1 MPTLPRQPSL
11 NFPLLLL
18 QRRPHRQFRHVAI
31 GVGRSRRDVALM
43 FQTLAQLLVGAAHMF
58 SKDVPTRRF
67 VLRKIT
73 PRPGCYVQLGR
84 RTLRLGVALRRRLA
98 GREEDQQQRHP
109 GETVSP
115 LKSMLHEIHSSA
127 NGKIALTILWPWPFP
142 QVFHVEHFAPTFPV
156 EHSAKVSH
164 MNWERRRF
172 GATILSMAR
181 NSVAGYLD
189 NFLDRGRECAYVQ
202 RHGYRTVRWSHRQVA
217 ETSFQFARELHA
229 RGISKGDRVLLWGP
243 NSAEWVAAFLGCA
256 LAGVVVVPMDDA
268 ATTDFALRVAQQVGA
283 KLLVCSREHVQPSIP
298 TLLFDD
304 FSETL
309 LRHSSAVFP
318 VESGPN
324 DALQIVFT
332 SGTTAE
338 PKGVVITHGNVLANV
353 IPLESEIGNYL
364 KYERFVH
371 PIRFLNLLP
380 LSHVFGQFLGMFL
393 PQLMGGTV
401 IFQDTLKPAEVIGTI
416 KRERVSVL
424 VAVPRMLQSLKEKI
438 ERDLEN
444 RNRLEKFRRRFKTAE
459 GKHFLRR
466 WWIFRRVHREF
477 GFKFWA
483 FISGGAALDADTEEF
498 WGRLGFAVIQ
508 GYGLTETTS
517 LISVNH
523 PFRRGKGSIGK
534 VLAGREV
541 KLSPDGEILV
551 RGGGVASGYWGGQDL
566 TGVDGEE
573 GWYKTGDV
581 GELDADGNLYFKGR
595 KKEVIVTPAGMN
607 VYPDD
612 LETALRRQPQV
623 KDCVVVGLPRDGNAE
638 PCAVLILREGSNNP
652 EEIVKQANE
661 SLAEFQRMR
670 VWLVWPEEDFPRTST
685 QKPRR
690 NLILQAV
697 QGQLANQP
705 RAQGAASPLAE
716 LIRRVKGTSSEFSAN
731 ANLDSDLNLSSLDRV
746 ELLSALEDRYQL
758 DLSETRFAAVNTVGD
773 LERMLQGKVPQRVQ
787 YHYPRWAERWPV
799 TWIRIAV
806 HYLLLR
812 PSVFFLGWPRIEGRE
827 NLRDTQGPVLVVCNH
842 IDDVDVGFVLT
853 ALPARLRHKLATAAG
868 GEALEALRTP
878 PPTKNVFARI
888 FDRLEW
894 AFGVALLNVFPLPR
908 AAGFRESFAYA
919 GESVDRGY
927 SILVFPEG
935 HHTTDGKLRPFR
947 AGVGLLANNLGIPVV
962 PMRIDGLFE
971 VKKAGKKFAAPG
983 KVRVRIGAPVQFSA
997 ESDPQW
1003 IANELQKRVQ
1013 EL

>member
-1 MPTLPRQPSL
+1 MQHGLLALPSSCMAPRSVAEYL
-11 NFPLLLL
+11 DSFL
-18 QRRPHRQFRHVAI
+18 QR
-31 GVGRSRRDVALM
+31 
-43 FQTLAQLLVGAAHMF
+43 
-58 SKDVPTRRF
+58 
-67 VLRKIT
+67 
-73 PRPGCYVQLGR
+73 
-84 RTLRLGVALRRRLA
+84 
-98 GREEDQQQRHP
+98 
-109 GETVSP
+109 
-115 LKSMLHEIHSSA
+115 
-127 NGKIALTILWPWPFP
+127 GK
-142 QVFHVEHFAPTFPV
+142 
-156 EHSAKVSH
+156 
-164 MNWERRRF
+164 
-172 GATILSMAR
+172 
-181 NSVAGYLD
+181 
-189 NFLDRGRECAYVQ
+189 ECAYVQ
-202 RHGYRTVRWSHRQVA
+202 RHGYRNVRWSYRKVA
-217 ETSFQFARELHA
+217 ETAFQFARELRA
-229 RGISKGDRVLLWGP
+229 RGINKGDRVLLWGA
-243 NSAEWVAAFLGCA
+243 NSAEWVAAFFGCA
-256 LAGVVVVPMDDA
+256 LTGVIVVPMDDA
-268 ATTDFALRVAQQVGA
+268 ALPDFALRVYQQVGA
-283 KLLVCSREHVQPSIP
+283 KLLVCSREHVQPSMP
-298 TLLFDD
+298 TLLLDD
-304 FSETL
+304 LSEGLSQHSFAPFSGE
-309 LRHSSAVFP
+309 A
-318 VESGPN
+318 GPE

-353 IPLESEIGNYL
+353 TPLESEIQNYL
-364 KYERFVH
+364 KYERLVH

-401 IFQDTLKPAEVIGTI
+401 IFQDALKPAEVLGTI

-438 ERDLEN
+438 ERDLEDQG
-444 RNRLEKFRRRFKTAE
+444 RLEKFRRKFLAAE

-466 WWIFRRVHREF
+466 WWIFWRVHRQF

-483 FISGGAALDADTEEF
+483 FISGGAALDSDTEEF

-541 KLSPDGEILV
+541 KLSGDGEILV
-551 RGGGVASGYWGGQDL
+551 RGGGVASGYWGGQEL
-566 TGVDGEE
+566 RPVGGEE
-573 GWYKTGDV
+573 GWYNTGDI
-581 GELDADGNLYFKGR
+581 GELDAEGNLYFKGR

-623 KDCVVVGLPRDGNAE
+623 KDCVVIGLPRNGNAE
-638 PCAVLILREGSNNP
+638 PCAVLILREANSNP
-652 EEIVKQANE
+652 ETIVKAANE
-661 SLAEFQRMR
+661 LLAEYQRMR

-690 NLILQAV
+690 NVILQVA
-697 QGQLANQP
+697 QAQLANQAP
-705 RAQGAASPLAE
+705 AQLASSPLGD
-716 LIRRVKGTSSEFSAN
+716 LIRRVTGTSAQLSAN
-731 ANLDSDLNLSSLDRV
+731 ANLESDLNLSSLDRV

-773 LERMLQGKVPQRVQ
+773 LENMLQGKMPQRVH
-787 YHYPRWAERWPV
+787 YHYPRWALRWPA

-812 PSVFFLGWPRIEGRE
+812 PSVFFLGWPRIEGRR
-827 NLRDTQGPVLVVCNH
+827 NLRDTRGPVLVVCNH
-842 IDDVDVGFVLT
+842 IDDIDVGFILT
-853 ALPARLRHKLATAAG
+853 ALPGRLRHKLATAAG

-878 PPTKNVFARI
+878 PATRNILLRI

-894 AFGVALLNVFPLPR
+894 ALGVALLNVFPLPR
-908 AAGFRESFAYA
+908 QAGFRESFAYA

-947 AGVGLLANNLGIPVV
+947 AGVGLLANNLRLPVV

-971 VKKAGKKFAAPG
+971 LKKARKKVAWPG
-983 KVRVRIGAPVQFSA
+983 TVRVKIGVPVKFPP
-997 ESDPQW
+997 ESDPEW
-1003 IANELQKRVQ
+1003 IARELQKRVQ
-1013 EL
+1013 DL